1 MAEKTLQLK
10 PDEPE
15 EILNLFPHLRKVW
28 NEKCMNK
35 IQLLWGFICNPGK
48 DGKIT
53 LNMSRREN
61 KGYNKITGKALVD
74 DRLAEEEIRNN
85 HKHLSNIPTDELH
98 KYVK

>member
-1 MAEKTLQLK
+1 
-10 PDEPE
+10 
-15 EILNLFPHLRKVW
+15 
-28 NEKCMNK
+28 
-35 IQLLWGFICNPGK
+35 
-48 DGKIT
+48 
-53 LNMSRREN
+53 MSRREN